1 MYFFKSSASSISVYS
16 NGEKRKEK
24 RREGEMIRE
33 MEGREGK
40 GRRREIK
47 KLRKEVN
54 KEERERYKED
64 E

>member
-16 NGEKRKEK
+16 KGEKRKEK

-40 GRRREIK
+40 EKGNKEIK
-47 KLRKEVN
+47 EGSKQGGARTV
-54 KEERERYKED
+54 
-64 E
+64 